1 MSFFRKILSLFSDHD
16 ERNDEI
22 QNSDI
27 NFDDYSTDDDDD
39 NYDEDDDEEET
50 YISSDEGDRFLK
62 ALERF
67 YLNLTEKEREDD
79 DLDDAINDLQDQ
91 FFEGK
96 IKNPEKALS
105 DIYEQWKSSKT
116 NRKIKKKHARSAI
129 IDRLWHFD
137 ELTDEQKDEFFDSDS
152 PFYLDKLNKNDEDE
166 IDIIIMSWYN
176 NKILDEDKF
185 RVINYLSSCDI
196 KPWDFAPNFEP
207 IENVALTEE
216 NYKLWRLILKERFI
230 NWEFYC
236 DYLKY
241 DNFFMRY
248 WKESRNGPNPI
259 ECEDMIVNRPC
270 YLKLYLRQATPHF
283 HMKKRYFDR
292 DSLKDAIV
300 YLFADSIEYISDEGH
315 VNISLKDIIEVRLND
330 WREIHFI
337 RERISEWIGREK
349 QGHTN
354 KKPCPEEPEP
364 ELLEITIRNG
374 KKICFTAGRLNSNCK
389 AGNRGI
395 YLVDLMEMHA
405 LIYLFCKKCNNE

>member
-1 MSFFRKILSLFSDHD
+1 MSFINKLLSIFSDHED
-16 ERNDEI
+16 QERYEDNDY
-22 QNSDI
+22 DI
-27 NFDDYSTDDDDD
+27 NLDDDYSMDYENDD
-39 NYDEDDDEEET
+39 DEDDGMSLDEVE
-50 YISSDEGDRFLK
+50 RFGK
-62 ALERF
+62 ALEKF
-67 YLNLTEKEREDD
+67 YSRLSEKEREDD
-79 DLDDAINDLQDQ
+79 DLDDAINDLQNQ

-116 NRKIKKKHARSAI
+116 NRKIKKKHARLAI

-152 PFYLDKLNKNDEDE
+152 PFYLDKLNKNGEDE
-166 IDIIIMSWYN
+166 IDKIIMSWYN
-176 NKILDEDKF
+176 NKTLDEDKF

-196 KPWDFAPNFEP
+196 KPWDFAPSFEP

-241 DNFFMRY
+241 DDFFMRY
-248 WKESRNGPNPI
+248 WKESGNNPKPI

-283 HMKKRYFDR
+283 HMKKRFFDR
-292 DSLKDAIV
+292 DSLQDAII
-300 YLFADSIEYISDEGH
+300 YLFADSIEYIADEGH
-315 VNISLKDIIEVRLND
+315 ATVSLKDIIDVRLNN
-330 WREIHFI
+330 WEEIHFI
-337 RERISEWIGREK
+337 RERISDWIGREK
-349 QGHTN
+349 QGYTN
-354 KKPCPEEPEP
+354 KKPCPEDPEP

-374 KKICFTAGRLNSNCK
+374 KKICFTEGRLNSNWK

-405 LIYLFCKKCNNE
+405 LIYYFCKKCNNE